1 MTVKVKFSKKFKPQ
15 LEGQGRAVSRLG
27 RMVSLKIRKRIEQR
41 GQTSDRKALP
51 RLEDHGWWITQAGD
65 PRKLAGVV
73 PRYAKGQKGTPP
85 VLRVSLDGYAA
96 MKLRTSGKR
105 RRGQSLTGAMWR
117 SLRVSVT
124 TRKSGHRV
132 RIYFGGT
139 QRVGKDFDRLTKSG
153 RPRAKSVRNRDKA
166 RLLQY
171 KDRKKGMGPPEAR
184 GRPDFLLMAIAPK
197 ELAAARDIY
206 LRALRLFV

>member
-1 MTVKVKFSKKFKPQ
+1 
-15 LEGQGRAVSRLG
+15 
-27 RMVSLKIRKRIEQR
+27 
-41 GQTSDRKALP
+41 
-51 RLEDHGWWITQAGD
+51 
-65 PRKLAGVV
+65 
-73 PRYAKGQKGTPP
+73 
-85 VLRVSLDGYAA
+85 
-96 MKLRTSGKR
+96 MKLRTSGVAAGK
-105 RRGQSLTGAMWR
+105 SLTGAMWR

-197 ELAAARDIY
+197 SWPQRGTSTC
-206 LRALRLFV
+206 ALCGCSYDCEPLGRMR